1 MITEFSDLAIAVGV
15 VGAVLLIVFIAWN
28 IIVRRRRVAYHYTPS
43 SLDDVADAQI
53 EKGEFSSSIISE
65 QIEEKVKQIL
75 EEQGLSLGDELDF
88 GTASDGSLQ
97 IWVSGQAYDE
107 LDEIPDSSVRD
118 AVKKAVDEFNQ

>member
-107 LDEIPDSSVRD
+107 LDETPVSSVRD
-118 AVKKAVDEFNQ
+118 AVKKAVDEINQ

>member
-1 MITEFSDLAIAVGV
+1 MITDFSDLTLAVGV
-15 VGAVLLIVFIAWN
+15 VGAALLIVFIVWN

>member
-75 EEQGLSLGDELDF
+75 EKQGLSLGDELDF

>member
-107 LDEIPDSSVRD
+107 LEEIPDSSVRD